1 MLNNQQDTEDA
12 VQTVFLNLYRSMKK
26 FKFKSRFTTYL
37 FSITRNVCHDI
48 LNQKKT
54 IEEDLNAAADILIS
68 DMPSDHDLSASISRL
83 PEKTRECFVLFAIE
97 GYPQEEVAEILNIKI
112 GTVKAMIFQARQKLI
127 SWLAEEEG

>member
-12 VQTVFLNLYRSMKK
+12 VQTVFLNLYRNMKK

-37 FSITRNVCHDI
+37 ISITRNVCYDI

-54 IEEDLNAAADILIS
+54 IKEDLSAAAHILIS
-68 DMPSDHDLSASISRL
+68 DIPSEHDLSAAISKL
-83 PEKTRECFVLFAIE
+83 PEKTRECFVLFAME

-127 SWLAEEEG
+127 SWLAEEEE